1 MPWRGQ
7 STGFTSHSR
16 NAEWET
22 IKKSKN
28 NNNENIFYDK
38 PKETVNMKN
47 IISVENIARK
57 LPASKRK

>member
-1 MPWRGQ
+1 MKI
-7 STGFTSHSR
+7 F
-16 NAEWET
+16 
-22 IKKSKN
+22 
-28 NNNENIFYDK
+28 FYDK